1 MICDLAGLRWFGD
14 IDAVR
19 ALPTDVRRRVI
30 AAHLADPPLTAESL
44 WGLFL
49 RGLRLLGYR
58 TEVRGA

>member
-1 MICDLAGLRWFGD
+1 MCDLAGLRWYGD

-19 ALPTDVRRRVI
+19 ALPADQRRRVL

-49 RGLRLLGYR
+49 RAVRLFGWKV
-58 TEVRGA
+58 TGA